1 MEDKKITMKEAL
13 GRQLYFFRFC
23 LKASPGHFL
32 IHVLGS
38 IKVEAFI
45 FLEHTW
51 WIGYNLRAVEEG
63 MPFSK
68 LAVSTLLI
76 FILFIFHQLTDA
88 VYNQWSSVKL
98 KPLLYQKLREEI
110 YEKARQM
117 DLACYDNPAFYNEFI
132 LSTTEADRC
141 VDRFLEDVYTFFR
154 RMTGA
159 VIFFLFLCGNSG
171 EGLLI
176 AGAGLA
182 ITLLSGKLYYA
193 LQARL
198 RLEINPAERRRAYS
212 HRVFYLLDYAKELR
226 LHERVKDLL
235 LKDFY
240 ECSRDIR
247 QTSMKYGRRLWLL
260 GFLKDFIAGEFL
272 VYGVYAAWLLWK
284 MTVEKRVSVSEM
296 VILFYAVRSL
306 SSCCSQLAG
315 MYPKMR
321 LNSVF
326 IEKIRKFLEYRP
338 QIKSGSIPVKDAWE
352 SLRLSHVDFSYSQ
365 GGGQVLKDI
374 NMEIRR
380 GQKIALVGYNGAG
393 KSTLIKL
400 IMRLYDPDSGEI
412 TRNSEDI
419 RSLDLAG
426 YRSQIG
432 AVFQDYKIYA
442 ASLRENVVMD
452 LCAMDKKETYEVEKS
467 LYDARFT
474 LTDRKLKYQT
484 ETPLTTEFE
493 KDGVNLSGGESQK
506 VAIARAL
513 YRKNDLIIMDEP
525 SSALD
530 PMAEYQLN
538 KALREIAADK
548 TVVFISHR
556 LSTTRDAD
564 CIYMMEDGRIVEQ
577 GTHSQLLAGNG
588 KYAQMW
594 NAQAGRYC

>member
-13 GRQLYFFRFC
+13 ERQLYFFRFC

-171 EGLLI
+171 EGLLM

-393 KSTLIKL
+393 DRVI
-400 IMRLYDPDSGEI
+400 
-412 TRNSEDI
+412 I
-419 RSLDLAG
+419 R
-426 YRSQIG
+426 
-432 AVFQDYKIYA
+432 
-442 ASLRENVVMD
+442 
-452 LCAMDKKETYEVEKS
+452 
-467 LYDARFT
+467 
-474 LTDRKLKYQT
+474 
-484 ETPLTTEFE
+484 
-493 KDGVNLSGGESQK
+493 
-506 VAIARAL
+506 
-513 YRKNDLIIMDEP
+513 P
-525 SSALD
+525 S
-530 PMAEYQLN
+530 
-538 KALREIAADK
+538 
-548 TVVFISHR
+548 
-556 LSTTRDAD
+556 
-564 CIYMMEDGRIVEQ
+564 
-577 GTHSQLLAGNG
+577 
-588 KYAQMW
+588 
-594 NAQAGRYC
+594 

>member
-1 MEDKKITMKEAL
+1 MEDKKNTMKEAL
-13 GRQLYFFRFC
+13 ERQLYFFRFC
-23 LKASPGHFL
+23 FKASPGHFL

-226 LHERVKDLL
+226 LHERVKDFLWMQQGYPS
-235 LKDFY
+235 DQH
-240 ECSRDIR
+240 EIW
-247 QTSMKYGRRLWLL
+247 QT
-260 GFLKDFIAGEFL
+260 A
-272 VYGVYAAWLLWK
+272 
-284 MTVEKRVSVSEM
+284 
-296 VILFYAVRSL
+296 
-306 SSCCSQLAG
+306 LAFG
-315 MYPKMR
+315 LP
-321 LNSVF
+321 
-326 IEKIRKFLEYRP
+326 
-338 QIKSGSIPVKDAWE
+338 
-352 SLRLSHVDFSYSQ
+352 
-365 GGGQVLKDI
+365 
-374 NMEIRR
+374 
-380 GQKIALVGYNGAG
+380 
-393 KSTLIKL
+393 
-400 IMRLYDPDSGEI
+400 
-412 TRNSEDI
+412 
-419 RSLDLAG
+419 
-426 YRSQIG
+426 
-432 AVFQDYKIYA
+432 
-442 ASLRENVVMD
+442 
-452 LCAMDKKETYEVEKS
+452 
-467 LYDARFT
+467 
-474 LTDRKLKYQT
+474 
-484 ETPLTTEFE
+484 
-493 KDGVNLSGGESQK
+493 
-506 VAIARAL
+506 
-513 YRKNDLIIMDEP
+513 
-525 SSALD
+525 
-530 PMAEYQLN
+530 
-538 KALREIAADK
+538 
-548 TVVFISHR
+548 
-556 LSTTRDAD
+556 
-564 CIYMMEDGRIVEQ
+564 
-577 GTHSQLLAGNG
+577 
-588 KYAQMW
+588 
-594 NAQAGRYC
+594 